1 MRKNFFV
8 VAVLLVAL
16 TGCAGVQPTSLS
28 EVDSPTQAG
37 AEKGMALLANGK
49 AKEANLEFNRAL
61 ALDPADANLHFLNGL
76 AYREM
81 ARVSGQAVAE
91 LAETGYRLAL
101 EFDPEHWL
109 AAWHLGLLQ
118 LEQRQYAG
126 ARKSF
131 ATAARLRPRDPDIQ
145 LALAGSAYQA
155 SDAPVALWAANN
167 TLALRPN
174 DPEALRIAALSSAA
188 LGMDSSARNFRNRFQ
203 QHRPSEVEALNDRIN
218 AWKRIYA
225 QANIADAPPVPES
238 APPAESLADQPAAA
252 PAAETTPLTESTPE
266 NSVSVATVPPAA
278 TPPASDLPASATN
291 QASPPPAASPV
302 GSLPSSLPT
311 QASTGLP
318 GASGEIIGA
327 PGEGPIALPWNDC
340 PQGSQ
345 SSSSWSSGSS
355 ASNSSDAT
363 ERMAALPSPCK
374 GIPLPRMAVVD
385 VTLVRTQETTG
396 YTQGVNL
403 LDGLKIVLNGS
414 WERKRISYLDPADNT
429 RTTTVTRSLGLPA
442 AGISYSLNIFKA
454 GDTVADVIAR
464 PSLLALDRTPATF
477 FSGSTVSV
485 ATNGEYGGNLTDK
498 NIGVSLSVTP
508 TFVDSDRLLLAVKGA
523 RSFIE
528 PAQFEGFQQ
537 ALTSSNN
544 IVSTN
549 VIMRFGETL
558 ILSGLRERQ
567 YINTKDGVPLLRDV
581 PGLQY
586 LFSTHSDYDY
596 AHHVLILLT
605 PRKPAVYEES
615 LRAASAYANS
625 PEYQVEPVDTIG
637 SEAMEALRPRRPNL
651 EAILG
656 KIRLSRYQHEFRSGD
671 LSSRRFAPR
680 PSMRRVLQDVQKML
694 YY

>member
-1 MRKNFFV
+1 MRTAPFFLS
-8 VAVLLVAL
+8 AILLAL
-16 TGCAGVQPTSLS
+16 TGCAGMHSAMRS
-28 EVDSPTQAG
+28 ETESPILAG
-37 AEKGMALLANGK
+37 TEKGIDLLAASR
-49 AKEANLEFNRAL
+49 AKEANTEFNRAL
-61 ALDPADANLHFLNGL
+61 ALAPSDANLHFLNGL

-81 ARVSGQAVAE
+81 GRTKGQSVAE

-101 EFDPEHWL
+101 EFDSNHWL

-118 LEQRQYAG
+118 LEQRQYAA
-126 ARKSF
+126 ARKSL
-131 ATAARLRPRDPDIQ
+131 ATAARLRPRNPDIQ

-167 TLALRPN
+167 TLTLRPD

-188 LGMDSSARNFRNRFQ
+188 LGMESNALEFRNRLQ
-203 QHRPSEVEALNDRIN
+203 QVRPAEDVENLNDRIG
-218 AWKRIYA
+218 AWKKVHA
-225 QANIADAPPVPES
+225 QANIADPPPVRPTTGPTPWNL
-238 APPAESLADQPAAA
+238 APDTTAEPV
-252 PAAETTPLTESTPE
+252 PLTESTPG
-266 NSVSVATVPPAA
+266 NSPPAVVSEPVPPTAPAAGNLAPATQEPPPSVA
-278 TPPASDLPASATN
+278 
-291 QASPPPAASPV
+291 
-302 GSLPSSLPT
+302 
-311 QASTGLP
+311 P
-318 GASGEIIGA
+318 GGVANAGEIIGEQ
-327 PGEGPIALPWNDC
+327 GQGPLALSWSDC
-340 PQGSQ
+340 VQ
-345 SSSSWSSGSS
+345 SSSSQSVSSWGGGSSSSGWGSSSSGSG
-355 ASNSSDAT
+355 DAT
-363 ERMAALPSPCK
+363 ERLSPLPSPCK

-396 YTQGVNL
+396 YTNGVNL
-403 LDGLKIVLNGS
+403 LDGLKIVLGGS
-414 WERKRISYLDPADNT
+414 WVRETTSNSDPSADT
-429 RTTTVTRSLGLPA
+429 RSTTITRSLGLPTG
-442 AGISYSLNIFKA
+442 GITYSLNIFNA

-485 ATNGEYGGNLTDK
+485 AMTGEYGGTLSDK

-508 TFVDSDRLLLAVKGA
+508 TFIDDDRLLLAVKGA

-537 ALTSSNN
+537 AITSANN

-586 LFSTHSDYDY
+586 LFSTNSDYDY
-596 AHHVLILLT
+596 AHHVLILIT
-605 PRKPAVYEES
+605 PRKPATYSET
-615 LRAASAYANS
+615 LRAATAYAHS
-625 PEYQVEPVDTIG
+625 PEFQTEPVDKVAA
-637 SEAMEALRPRRPNL
+637 EANDALRVRRPHL

-656 KIRLSRYQHEFRSGD
+656 KLRLSRYQYEFRSGD

-680 PSMRRVLQDVQKML
+680 PSLNRVLQDVKQMM
-694 YY
+694 YF